1 MSRNKRD
8 GRHGGSHKKT
18 HAFIKNI
25 KWLKVQSR
33 KMKEKELK
41 RSQKKYDEDDNHEL
55 IL

>member
-18 HAFIKNI
+18 HAFLKNI
-25 KWLKVQSR
+25 KWLKVQPR
-33 KMKEKELK
+33 KMREKELK
-41 RSQKKYDEDDNHEL
+41 RSQKKYDEDDIQEL